1 MPKTTPT
8 KQKTNN
14 SSSSARPISS
24 RTRKAASNLL
34 TINNTSSSTPN
45 SSSSSTPRI
54 HSIPLKR
61 IQDKT
66 DNAYTRRLFY
76 ISCSSWFTVDT
87 YLEPLQRDKKDK
99 KQIKVGD
106 RFHILNPLS
115 NYNEVKVERISADG
129 KMCAISRI
137 NLNKVHEFQ
146 NKKCFG
152 FLQLKYEFKQGKG
165 KVNIDILRNQEFCRR
180 KATVTKY
187 HSDGYISSPIRYKKE

>member
-1 MPKTTPT
+1 MPKTTP
-8 KQKTNN
+8 KKVTNN
-14 SSSSARPISS
+14 SSSSGRPISS

-34 TINNTSSSTPN
+34 NMTN
-45 SSSSSTPRI
+45 SSSSTTSMI
-54 HSIPLKR
+54 HNIPVKK

-66 DNAYTRRLFY
+66 DNIYSRRLFY

-115 NYNEVKVERISADG
+115 NYNEVKVERISSDG

-146 NKKCFG
+146 NKTSIG
-152 FLQLKYEFKQGKG
+152 YLQLRYEFNQGKG
-165 KVNIDILRNQEFCRR
+165 KVNIDTLKNQFFCRR
-180 KATVTKY
+180 KTTVTKY
-187 HSDGYISSPIRYKKE
+187 HSGGGYISPSLSYKKE